1 MPGDELTSTLSTA
14 HLVVDLGFGDA
25 GKGTLTDWL
34 VRRHGAGLVIRFNGG
49 AQAGHNVITED
60 GRHHTFAQFGA
71 GSFVPGVRTFLAR
84 PTIIHP
90 LAMLVE
96 ARYLARQG
104 VPDALERT
112 TVSENARVITPFH
125 QAANRLRELA
135 RGPGRHGTCGVGV
148 GETVRD
154 ALAHPEDTL
163 LAGDLA
169 RPATLVRKARA
180 AQERLRAELSD
191 VLRATRE
198 HSQAATELELLED
211 ADVPSRW
218 AEAVEAL
225 RPRERVVGDDWLGPR
240 LREGHTVF
248 EGAQGV
254 LLDEWRGFHPHTTWS
269 TCTFEPALELLR
281 EQGFNGAIHRLGVLR
296 AYATRHGEGPFP
308 TEDPTLTLPEPHN
321 GAEGWQG
328 RFRVGAF
335 DAVLARYALACCGGV
350 DALALTHLD
359 RLAAR
364 WPVCAAYHAPAW
376 NKVDASPHADGL
388 TPVVQ
393 HAVDTSTS
401 ADSLAP
407 FIRDTRSRV
416 TALRPGPHRDLA
428 YQERLTRELAT
439 CEPLRETLDLGG
451 SPEAQTERFTAWV
464 EAALG
469 ASVAV
474 TSHGPV
480 ARDKR
485 ERGLTPPGR
494 PG

>member
-1 MPGDELTSTLSTA
+1 MPTSRAA

-34 VRRHGAGLVIRFNGG
+34 VRRHGAGLVVRFNGG

-71 GSFVPGVRTFLAR
+71 GSFVPGVRTHLAR
-84 PTIIHP
+84 PTVLHP

-112 TVSENARVITPFH
+112 TLSEGARIITPFH

-135 RGPGRHGTCGVGV
+135 RGTGRHGTCGVGV

-154 ALAHPEDTL
+154 ALAHPDGAL
-163 LAGDLA
+163 LAGDLV
-169 RPATLVRKARA
+169 RPGPLVRKARA
-180 AQERLRAELSD
+180 AQERLRAELAD
-191 VLRATRE
+191 VLRATRD
-198 HSQAATELELLED
+198 HPQATPERELLED
-211 ADVPSRW
+211 PDIPSRW

-225 RPRERVVGDDWLGPR
+225 RPRERVVGDDWLGPK
-240 LREGHTVF
+240 LRQGHTVF

-269 TCTFEPALELLR
+269 TCTFELALELLR
-281 EQGFNGAIHRLGVLR
+281 EQGFDGAIHRLGVLR

-308 TEDPTLTLPEPHN
+308 TEEPALAPAVPEPHN
-321 GAEGWQG
+321 GAGGWQG
-328 RFRVGAF
+328 GFRVGGF

-359 RLAAR
+359 RLAPR
-364 WPVCAAYHAPAW
+364 WPVCNAYRAPPGAEALLQ
-376 NKVDASPHADGL
+376 DPAD
-388 TPVVQ
+388 P
-393 HAVDTSTS
+393 
-401 ADSLAP
+401 
-407 FIRDTRSRV
+407 SRV

-428 YQERLTRELAT
+428 WQERLTRALAT
-439 CEPLRETLDLGG
+439 CEPLREELDLG
-451 SPEAQTERFTAWV
+451 EAPDGRAERFVAWV

-469 ASVAV
+469 VRVAV

-485 ERGLTPPGR
+485 ERGLTPAGPPG
-494 PG
+494 